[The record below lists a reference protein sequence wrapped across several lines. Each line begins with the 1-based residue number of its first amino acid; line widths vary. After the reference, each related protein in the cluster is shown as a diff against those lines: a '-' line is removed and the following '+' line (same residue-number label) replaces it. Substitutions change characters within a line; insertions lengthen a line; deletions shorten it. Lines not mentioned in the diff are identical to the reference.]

1 MEWKGME
8 IPCLIAGSGG
18 VRMAEEFTIRAQI
31 KANIIG
37 GIQTI
42 FAKRHPL
49 SIGNRPGVLVTLRGA
64 LIEFMTFE
72 NNGKGWKTARTR
84 RKVIE
89 VGQKYEVL
97 IFRAGARVDIYVN
110 GINVTHPKYTTCWPG
125 DLNSDMDVILGG
137 QLYDKPPLAEMFN
150 GKIYS
155 VELHDRARLSAASP
169 IRYPHNPFAFPLKD
183 LDQKRKE
190 LRLPI

>member
-1 MEWKGME
+1 M
-8 IPCLIAGSGG
+8 IDGSGP
-18 VRMAEEFTIRAQI
+18 VRMSEEFTIRAQF

-49 SIGNRPGVLVTLRGA
+49 SVGNRPGVLVTLRGS

-72 NNGKGWKTARTR
+72 NNGKEWKTARTR
-84 RKVIE
+84 REVVK

-97 IFRAGARVDIYVN
+97 VFRAESRVDIYIN
-110 GINVTHPKYTTCWPG
+110 GINVTHPKYTKCWPG
-125 DLNSDMDVILGG
+125 DLNSDMEVILGG
-137 QLYDKPPLAEMFN
+137 QLYDKPPLAEVFN

-155 VELHDRARLSAASP
+155 VELHDIARLSAASP
-169 IRYPHNPFAFPLKD
+169 IRYPHNPFAFPLNQ

>member
-1 MEWKGME
+1 MEWKGMV
-8 IPCLIAGSGG
+8 IPCLIEGSKGI
-18 VRMAEEFTIRAQI
+18 RIPQEFTIRAQI

-37 GIQTI
+37 GIQSI
-42 FAKRHPL
+42 FVKRHPL
-49 SIGNRPGVLVTLRGA
+49 STGNRPGILVTLRGS

-72 NNGKGWKTARTR
+72 NNGKDWKTARTR
-84 RKVIE
+84 REVIK

-97 IFRAGARVDIYVN
+97 IFRDGSRVDIYVN
-110 GINVTHPKYTTCWPG
+110 GINVTHPSYTTCWPG
-125 DLNSDMDVILGG
+125 DLNCDMEIFIGG
-137 QLYDKPPLAEMFN
+137 QLYDAPPLAEVFN

-155 VELHDRARLSAASP
+155 VELHDMARLSAASP

-183 LDQKRKE
+183 LPEKRKE